1 MHIVKATI
9 LFLEP
14 ASAPGK
20 PLLVH
25 SDESDPDVVTL
36 KWERPRTDGGSTLF
50 GYHVEHRRTGSP
62 QWVRSTPTLI
72 LYPEV
77 VLSGL
82 EPGWRYQFRVAA
94 ENAVGVSEYSEL
106 SEPLT
111 VTLHRNAASAPQFQH
126 ELPDTTVIENEK
138 VEFHVSLTGA
148 PTPQISWFKDGFEV
162 FSSRRTKIQNDPN
175 SSTLIIHQT
184 ALTDE
189 GEIKCTAT
197 NRIGHVATKA
207 MLRIEAPPKIR
218 LPRQYEDG
226 LLIEADEVVRL
237 KVGLAGRPSPLVV
250 WSHNGEEIVDGVF
263 YELTTTD
270 KNSTLKIANSKRS
283 DRGEYHLRAVNQ
295 LGVDSVSFL
304 VTVTD
309 RPSKPGKV
317 SVTMSIGK
325 SVTLSW
331 SEPIDDGG
339 CKIGNYVVEYFRL
352 GWNVWLK
359 AVTTRQLTAT
369 LSDLIEGSE
378 YKFRVKAESPYGM
391 SDPSDESDVMF
402 VPDPKRGLTK
412 PESPPKN
419 NDATTK
425 LKKSKPESKPIDRSG
440 FDENPKTSTATK
452 KADLDPPKQPNVRV
466 PSPKLFDS
474 DIIAREMSY
483 GTSSGIQQKQ
493 GKLKRDLNVD
503 DEQILRDMLYDRS
516 EQTYNPR
523 SKPTTTL
530 NQVRPAPILKT
541 RTGYNKNLEDQIQSH
556 RIDIEK
562 LNEQKKETLTAHR
575 RTTDEVHTSN
585 EFMLVLYEKDGKGE
599 SAGCIQNMF
608 PISVL

>member
-1 MHIVKATI
+1 MCVS
-9 LFLEP
+9 EP

-36 KWERPRTDGGSTLF
+36 KWDRPRTDGGSTLF
-50 GYHVEHRRTGSP
+50 GYYVEHRRTGSP
-62 QWVRSTPTLI
+62 QWVRSTPSLI

-111 VTLHRNAASAPQFQH
+111 VTLHRNVASAPQFSH
-126 ELPDTTVIENEK
+126 ELPDTTVIENDK
-138 VEFHVSLTGA
+138 VEFHVSLTGT
-148 PTPQISWFKDGFEV
+148 PTPQVSWFKDGFEV
-162 FSSRRTKIQNDPN
+162 FSSRRTKIVNDSN
-175 SSTLIIHQT
+175 SSHLIIHQT

-197 NRIGHVATKA
+197 NRIGHVSTKA

-226 LLIEADEVVRL
+226 MIIEADEVVRL
-237 KVGLAGRPSPLVV
+237 KVGLAGRPHPLVV
-250 WSHNGEEIVDGVF
+250 WCHNGEEIIDGDR
-263 YELTTTD
+263 YELVTTD
-270 KNSTLKIANSKRS
+270 KNSTLKITSSKRS
-283 DRGEYHLRAVNQ
+283 DRGEYNLRAVNQ

-325 SVTLSW
+325 SVTLCW
-331 SEPIDDGG
+331 LEPEDDGG

-369 LSDLIEGSE
+369 LNDLIEGSQ

-402 VPDPKRGLTK
+402 VPDPKRGITK
-412 PESPPKN
+412 PEPSPPTDRTVGAIKK
-419 NDATTK
+419 TK
-425 LKKSKPESKPIDRSG
+425 PDSKPVERRLSEEKKKS
-440 FDENPKTSTATK
+440 TAATK
-452 KADLDPPKQPNVRV
+452 KTDLDAPNTPNIRV
-466 PSPKLFDS
+466 PSPKLYDS
-474 DIIAREMSY
+474 DVIAREMSY
-483 GTSSGIQQKQ
+483 GTSSGILQKQ
-493 GKLKRDLNVD
+493 NKLKRDLNVD
-503 DEQILRDMLYDRS
+503 DDQISRDMLYDSS

-523 SKPTTTL
+523 SKTAIDTTTPTL
-530 NQVRPAPILKT
+530 QNFKKRPE
-541 RTGYNKNLEDQIQSH
+541 YNKNLEEQIQTH
-556 RIDIEK
+556 RRDLET
-562 LNEQKKETLTAHR
+562 LNERKKHTLAAHR
-575 RTTDEVHTSN
+575 QSTDEVHTSN
-585 EFMLVLYEKDGKGE
+585 EFMLVLLDKDGKDNKTG
-599 SAGCIQNMF
+599 SIIDIIWF
-608 PISVL
+608 LFYYFLYL

>member
-1 MHIVKATI
+1 M
-9 LFLEP
+9 
-14 ASAPGK
+14 
-20 PLLVH
+20 LVH
-25 SDESDPDVVTL
+25 SDESDPDIVTL
-36 KWERPRTDGGSTLF
+36 TWERPRTDGGSTIF

-94 ENAVGVSEYSEL
+94 ENAVGASEYSEL
-106 SEPLT
+106 SDPLT
-111 VTLHRNAASAPQFQH
+111 VTLHRNVASAPQFQH
-126 ELPDTTVIENEK
+126 ELPDTTVIENDK
-138 VEFHVSLTGA
+138 VEFHVLLTGT

-162 FSSRRTKIQNDPN
+162 FSSRRTKILNDSN

-207 MLRIEAPPKIR
+207 VLRIEAPPKIR

-250 WSHNGEEIVDGVF
+250 WSHNGEEIVDSDR
-263 YELTTTD
+263 YEVVTND
-270 KNSTLKIANSKRS
+270 KNSTLKITNSKRA

-331 SEPIDDGG
+331 IEPDDDGG

-412 PESPPKN
+412 PEPLNQNENTTPKLRKPKSELKPTDRRGSDEKPKTTTAPKN
-419 NDATTK
+419 
-425 LKKSKPESKPIDRSG
+425 
-440 FDENPKTSTATK
+440 
-452 KADLDPPKQPNVRV
+452 ADLDTPKQPKIRI

-474 DIIAREMSY
+474 EIIAREMSY
-483 GTSSGIQQKQ
+483 GTSSGVQQKQ
-493 GKLKRDLNVD
+493 GKLKRDLNID
-503 DEQILRDMLYDRS
+503 DDQILRDMLYDRS
-516 EQTYNPR
+516 DQTYNLR
-523 SKPTTTL
+523 IKTTTE
-530 NQVRPAPILKT
+530 NQLQNAPQSEARPV
-541 RTGYNKNLEDQIQSH
+541 YNKNLEDQIQTH
-556 RIDIEK
+556 RQDIEK

-575 RTTDEVHTSN
+575 RNTDEVHTSN
-585 EFMLVLYEKDGKGE
+585 EFMLVLLNKNNKGDN
-599 SAGCIQNMF
+599 AGYILINF
-608 PISVL
+608 